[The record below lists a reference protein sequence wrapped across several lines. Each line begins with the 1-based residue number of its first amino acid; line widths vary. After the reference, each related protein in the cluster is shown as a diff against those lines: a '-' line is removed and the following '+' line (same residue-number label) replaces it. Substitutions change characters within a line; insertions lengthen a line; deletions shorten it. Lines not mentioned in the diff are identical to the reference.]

1 MTPLTRTAAR
11 PLASLALALLGA
23 ASLAA
28 CGGSSSGSSDTSTPA
43 ERHAAADRIIAQATG
58 VNPAARSARIDA
70 TIGLNVKGF
79 KNFEGPIDITADG
92 FYNLPDGADVPELDL
107 DVALGLNGGVFG
119 GGIVV
124 AGEKGYI
131 TLGSTGYKLPD
142 AISKV
147 LVAPAREAKN
157 GLTKTGAMFYINP
170 QNWQTNARVIGDE
183 NVAGEPTVKV
193 TADVLVDVAL
203 SDLAKLVDFLTLI
216 HVTQA
221 VGLPT
226 KITPKMRA
234 AFLLS
239 VKDVKAVV
247 WIGKHD
253 HVLRKAH
260 VTGKLVVAK
269 ENRKTLL
276 GARSGSLD
284 ATLNVSEVGEPHKIS
299 APTQLDPY
307 ADLQL
312 SLKALAEAAGIKA
325 KADRR

>member
-1 MTPLTRTAAR
+1 MTPLTRMAAR

-23 ASLAA
+23 ATLAA
-28 CGGSSSGSSDTSTPA
+28 CGGSSSGASHTLTPA
-43 ERHAAADRIIAQATG
+43 QSHAEAEKIIAQATG
-58 VNPAARSARIDA
+58 PNRAARSARIDA
-70 TIGLNVKGF
+70 TIDLNLKGF

-92 FYNLPDGADVPELDL
+92 SYNLPDGEDVPELDL

-170 QNWQTNARVIGDE
+170 QNWQTNARVIGE
-183 NVAGEPTVKV
+183 QTVAGEPTVKI

-203 SDLAKLVDFLTLI
+203 NDLAKLFDFLTLI
-216 HVTQA
+216 HVTEA

-226 KITPKMRA
+226 KITPKMKA

-239 VKDVKAVV
+239 VKDVKGVV
-247 WIGKHD
+247 WVGKND

-260 VTGKLVVAK
+260 ITGKLVVAK

-284 ATLNVSEVGEPHKIS
+284 ATLNISEVGEPHPVS

-307 ADLQL
+307 ANLQL

-325 KADRR
+325 KGDGR